1 LNSER
6 RSELKMFSRHVT
18 KDISAYCHGE
28 LSSEESKQFAEH
40 IISCTRCRTK
50 YEEVKLGIKFAEQLP
65 QLSAPEHLWRNLEHL
80 LDQQTET
87 AVGSRSLGRP
97 SFWTWRVQMAAAAAL
112 LLIAGAGALWIYNTR
127 PTVGPTQSDGPK
139 GSWLVRRLDGT
150 PRIGSETI
158 SQNGQLAI
166 GEWLETD
173 GSSRAQ
179 IAVGS
184 IGNVDIDENTRV
196 RLLAN
201 EPTEH
206 RLELARGKMSARIW
220 APPRLFFVDTP
231 SAVAA
236 DLGCAYTLEVDDKG
250 GSVLHVT
257 SGWVALQLKDRE
269 SIVPAGA
276 SCETQPGIGPGTP
289 YFVDSTQPFRDALK
303 KIDFHYDGNSQT
315 AALTSMLDQ
324 ARPRDTLTLWHLL
337 PRVNG
342 EDRARVYDKLAAFA
356 PPPSGVTREG
366 VLRLDRTMLETWRQT
381 LEPEW
386 IGTGK
391 GLLKTKGDYLWKLKK
406 GVSPKMKEKM
416 PK

>member
-1 LNSER
+1 
-6 RSELKMFSRHVT
+6 MFSRHVT

-40 IISCTRCRTK
+40 IISCARCRTK

-65 QLSAPEHLWRNLEHL
+65 QLSAPEHLWRNVEHL
-80 LDQQTET
+80 LDKQTET
-87 AVGSRSLGRP
+87 VVGSASLARSN
-97 SFWTWRVQMAAAAAL
+97 FWTGRVQMAAAAAL
-112 LLIAGAGALWIYNTR
+112 LLVAGVGALWIYKSR
-127 PTVGPTQSDGPK
+127 QIVGPIRPDRPK
-139 GSWLVRRLDGT
+139 GAWLVRRLDGT
-150 PRIGSETI
+150 PKIGSETI
-158 SQNGQLAI
+158 SQNGQLGI

-173 GSSRAQ
+173 GTSRAQ

-184 IGNVDIDENTRV
+184 IGNVDIDQNTRV

-236 DLGCAYTLEVDDKG
+236 DLGCAYTLEVDENG
-250 GSVLHVT
+250 GSILHVT

-289 YFVDSTQPFRDALK
+289 YFVDATQPFRDALK
-303 KIDFHYDGNSQT
+303 KIDFHSAGNSQT

-356 PPPSGVTREG
+356 LPPAGVTREG
-366 VLRLDRTMLETWRQT
+366 VLRLEQTMLATWRQT

-391 GLLKTKGDYLWKLKK
+391 GLLKTKDDFLWKLKK
-406 GVSPKMKEKM
+406 GVSPKMKEMM